1 MARTNEI
8 NEVSLRAVKLVEV
21 RGSEEQRSP
30 LQKRKF
36 NVVS

>member
-1 MARTNEI
+1 MARTNEM

-36 NVVS
+36 HVVS